1 MKSLKSKK
9 GRVLVAMSGGIDSS
23 MSLVALLN
31 AGYEVV
37 GVTLKLIEGSR
48 CCDIEAQN
56 HAKTVCKKYGVEHYT
71 FDVSKNFEK
80 KVIGYY
86 LDELRAVR
94 TPNPCVIC
102 NRFLKFDE
110 LFKIAKKLKCD
121 YVATGHYARI
131 NKNSKTGEYQL
142 LKGSDKTKDQT
153 YYLSFLKREWLEKIL
168 FPLGG
173 IKKEKTYKS
182 AEKEGLNF
190 LVQKKES
197 QDLCFV
203 DDKLRKSF
211 LAKKIGEKPGD
222 IVDENGIVLGKH
234 NGIYYYTIGQR
245 KGILLSGGPY
255 FVIGF
260 NVRKNQVIVSNKPIN
275 KALYTSII
283 RLKNVN
289 FVSCDLKFPCNVK
302 AKVRYQQE
310 LSDAILDKDKTG
322 YFLQFKKPQRAVTN
336 GQIAVFYKG
345 QACLGGGTI
354 NASK

>member
-1 MKSLKSKK
+1 MKALKSKR

-23 MSLVALLN
+23 MTLVKLLDE
-31 AGYEVV
+31 GYDVI
-37 GVTLKLIEGSR
+37 GVTLKLVNGSR

-56 HAKTVCKKYGVEHYT
+56 HAKMVCKKYGVDHYV

-86 LDELRAVR
+86 LDELRAAH

-131 NKNSKTGEYQL
+131 KKSNKTGEYEL
-142 LKGSDKTKDQT
+142 LKGSDSNKDQT
-153 YYLSFLKREWLEKIL
+153 YYLSFLRNEWLGKIL
-168 FPLGG
+168 FPLGT
-173 IKKEKTYKS
+173 IKKENTYKS
-182 AEKEGLNF
+182 AKNVGLDF

-203 DDKLRKSF
+203 DDKLRKMF
-211 LAKKIGEKPGD
+211 LAEKIGKKPGD
-222 IVDENGIVLGKH
+222 IVDEKGKVLGKH
-234 NGIYYYTIGQR
+234 DGIHYYTIGQR

-260 NVRKNQVIVSNKPIN
+260 NVKKNYLIVSNRLSQAALYQSEVYLKNINFINEPSKFPIN
-275 KALYTSII
+275 VDAKIRYKQPLSKATLNYDET
-283 RLKNVN
+283 K
-289 FVSCDLKFPCNVK
+289 K
-302 AKVRYQQE
+302 Q
-310 LSDAILDKDKTG
+310 
-322 YFLQFKKPQRAVTN
+322 YFLQFKTPQRAVTK
-336 GQIAVFYKG
+336 GQIAVFYAG
-345 QACLGGGTI
+345 QRCIGGGVI
-354 NASK
+354 K